1 MGRSNFSTNQ
11 LLSALTKRAYSRY
24 QAQTVDYQHLEAATT
39 TTGFVSNRREYSS
52 AALLAEEYSLNKQ
65 NLVES
70 NYDPFL
76 KSVGQT
82 VWVDLLTDL
91 IGENAG
97 DDLGRQF
104 SFSGDGTKLAVLA
117 GTEISVYEFDATSVE
132 TSTLSLPVTSTYAY
146 PSGGADVITGIA
158 ESVNHVVAMLTRTV
172 GGTTFA
178 SLQRFDS
185 TLTTAGVY
193 YPDVWSGT
201 QAPSVF
207 CSSDGKRVA
216 LSFPDQGFRIY
227 EYDSNGQLSPGYYV
241 IDGTETVTFTVT
253 VKSVGGNR
261 YHVDGVDRPTL
272 TFKRGSVYVFDM
284 SDESNFGHPLAFSQ
298 AFDGASSSYTQGVVD
313 NYGTNPPG
321 TPGSSVTFT
330 VPSDAPS
337 QLYYYCTVHGQNMG
351 SSAASTVTSPLH
363 GGAMSRNGLRV
374 VTMDGTYD
382 VPAAAPTQ
390 PTSLQRLAAVP
401 RVNVQKVLCLTSDG
415 NVMVAKMTGSLYV
428 LVWTGVYWK
437 QTVSF
442 PTNEVADITVDAK
455 YVVIAGNSNITFFRF
470 NDDGSYEQYGQALT
484 HGAQSVSLN
493 QNGDRAIVGEQ
504 STGSSHVYVFEN
516 GRWLRM
522 RNAALNINPGCAR
535 VSNDGQKF
543 VTASDYAIRISQG
556 STQVSQISSGW
567 KRRGDT
573 FPIAAESLSLSDDG
587 AYLIV
592 GFTDPLTLDIDG
604 EATTTFRVYSFA
616 GDQWSQHG
624 PDMTYPGLRDSV
636 VEMSPD
642 GTRFAVSGAANDTVR
657 VFNNAFAAEGR
668 VKNILETLPVTL
680 QKSTFGVSGDGSRLI
695 VNDSVYENLVETTGG
710 NFGDTF
716 HLSKSG
722 DSLAVG
728 DSETVSMFS
737 LNSQG
742 VVSQVGG
749 RILPTDSETF
759 SGLILR
765 QSTAGAGATVDVNAA
780 AGGVLN
786 LSTTLAGTT
795 EITSLTYDSSAT
807 TLTSTREI
815 AVDDAEFTGFN
826 TTGGVV
832 LSRNGARL
840 VMYDDQAIKVYSNGP
855 AWTLLRTITGNGHF
869 VALSPDGSLMAF
881 NTSGNLEIET
891 TDTGTSSGLWVFPVT
906 GVFAF
911 RDNDTIADMQGR
923 VVRIWNYNGSNWVQA
938 SLTFQVGL
946 NGPGYLY
953 SIDVPSSF
961 TRMAWSGDGT
971 RLAAGDYGL
980 INLYHDDQTTL
991 SFPSFSFDQTGITHT
1006 ANLQAVSGDGTVKVI
1021 GTSTDVQIF
1030 EKTTNWPSTATY
1042 TVSGAATSIDVSND
1056 GTRVLVGTTSKMFVL
1071 TNASGSWAQL
1081 GSDVIG
1087 AVANVAISGNG
1098 SVIFSDDGSAVKSFE
1113 LSSGTWVTYIADLT
1127 LLAGGRLIPS
1137 HNGTKIAVSKST
1149 ASGIFL
1155 RYLVTFPESSS
1166 PVQVGST
1173 VTGSKQAVSGD
1184 GNFKIVGDPTDNAST
1199 GSVKIFQKSSGTWS
1213 ATPNLTLTGSS
1224 VGDEFGRTVG
1234 ISDDGSL
1241 AIVGST
1247 VETVVFNVG
1256 TGQSRFTVTGN
1267 ADIVQTSGDGSIT
1280 YIYSQGVMKSYVESL
1295 SYAGVYGAHRPDVIQ
1310 TMTGIKASLDGS
1322 MLAIS
1327 DPGDCKVLIDTPVT
1341 QRYDF
1346 VPSGSTVTTVD
1357 EIAISGDASV
1367 RVIGDK
1373 TWSSST
1379 GEVEIY
1385 EKDVNGNWLASPT
1398 ATFTG
1403 AATGEEF
1410 GRALGISE
1418 NGSRIVIGGATKM
1431 MVVTNVSGSWAQL
1444 GSDIPGSVSLV
1455 AISGDGTKIFS
1466 EDTLDL
1472 RSYQLVGGN
1481 WTKYVANFEGALSD
1495 IYPLTRIVASND
1507 GDSLALSKPDQNR
1520 IVKKVTYMNGSGSFF
1535 SQHGPTIIA
1544 SKQAVSAE
1552 TKVIATSTSVEIYKN
1567 PTIQVPIP
1575 YEPRLNQT
1583 NMQVYTWPSTAAHTI
1598 SEIATSVD
1606 ISANGSRVVVGTA
1619 TKMFVIEYTSSYFVQ
1634 LGSDIIGAT
1643 ETVAISKDG
1652 TKVMSSNGP
1661 GSQLKSYEYT
1671 SGSWVTYLPDLAVN
1685 ATSDDTIIA
1694 STDGEIIAFT
1704 SRGQTSHQVYSRQFL
1719 DLYQIDFVDS
1729 YSGMTEQAVSGDGL
1743 VKVVGDPSY
1752 SSSTGRIEIY
1762 EKVGVAWPTIPDA
1775 TFQGASIDAGFGF
1788 SLAVS
1793 EDGTRIVVS
1802 SYATGAATP
1811 KVVVIEKSGSTWQQL
1826 GQDITGIKASK
1837 VAISGDGA
1845 YVFAYSPDEYLLKS
1859 YELSGGTT
1867 WVTYLGGITAD
1878 SDFSKFSVST
1888 NGDIVA
1894 VPQQYTNS
1902 RIYSKQALTNA
1913 FSIDQ
1918 DYHYNTSSGEGKLSG
1933 NGAVFVYANTSQNQI
1948 EIYEKTG
1955 GSWGTSPAYTSF
1967 LYDPRVDVSHDGLR
1981 VLAYDHIGMN
1991 GYTYVFEK
1999 ASGVWSQLGGLI
2011 QGDGPIP
2018 AAAISGDGTK
2028 ILRYSDFRNLVE
2040 SYELSGGSWVTYL
2053 DDFYASGVDDLRPS
2067 LDGDIV
2073 GLSIQNASRVFSKQ
2087 PFALT
2092 PGYSFSLTNS
2102 IHSSSSFQPRQVISG
2117 TGVVKII
2124 GHPDDSF
2131 NGSYS
2136 GKVDIYRF
2144 SSGTWGLEQT
2154 IYGQSYDN
2162 LGRRLAIS
2170 KDGSR
2175 AVLGGGGRLHVVDY
2189 TAGGS
2194 PLWSQVGSYIYDYPY
2209 SLSISGDNTVVY
2221 THDAGYLRS
2230 YEYTG
2235 GAWQTYAQSLPLY
2248 SYDAKFVASYA
2259 GDFVLYAPE
2268 AGDTRVLKFSLT
2280 NSYNTTSRNTSDN
2293 VFETKISGDG
2303 LYEVRGNPSYYS
2315 GGGNYG
2321 RIQISEYD
2329 VNVNYWNQGTHNVY
2343 ANSNSENNLGAS
2355 VDISENGRVVFAGA
2369 NLVRVI
2375 EKVAGSWVQVGSDI
2389 AVSGQVSFMKVG
2401 ISGDG
2406 TKIYFFNGDS
2416 GNPLL
2421 KSYEYTGGS
2430 WVQYAPDIALPDITR
2445 ISATTTGDVLALSKQ
2460 GDNRVYEIQTS
2471 TAPAG
2476 FASPALP
2483 SLLGQT
2489 PYLRFGQSVDCSSDG
2504 NRVIIADAD
2513 NVRVFDLNSSTWSQV
2528 GSDISHLQPGYESYR
2543 VSISGDGQYIAISNP
2558 NENYNAGSVRFYHYD
2573 SYASDWYRTFEYLY
2587 NIEGAYLGKSIAISA
2602 DGMWAA
2608 FSIPFTNRSMRFG
2621 DVRIYRRNGNVWSY
2635 YSYISPYDT
2644 SLSQQYKTSFGEC
2657 IAISEDGSRVVIGD
2671 NLYSGPNSSGVVAV
2685 LERNSSGYYQSV
2697 GSVIYGSG
2705 YSGFGTR
2712 VSISSDGN
2720 QIVAST
2726 NNSNYVR
2733 AYEYASG
2740 TWSALGND
2748 IVGASGERKGCY
2760 DVRFSG
2766 DGNFL
2771 VIGSVNTS
2779 TSTDIFD
2786 MYEKVVSANAPGGYD
2801 WSLLKSTTESEY
2813 TLRQFDVAISRGT
2826 GTGNYNVFVS
2836 APEVSH
2842 LVGYS
2847 RVGKVDV
2854 HTYSTGGAVT
2864 TWSQRGVALPGEN
2877 IDMTNDGTR
2886 VVGTAQVSGEGSYT
2900 WNSFYY
2906 VYDGQAGTSVPW
2918 MTSNTL
2924 EVSLSGDGTRAF
2936 TSGPND
2942 YHRLWQWSG
2951 TEWLNSSY
2959 VVEFSLGR
2967 EKISSNTDGS
2977 VISSTRYGTE
2987 KIINITTTTY
2997 RDYNSSRGTFQTSA
3011 KDAHMTED
3019 ASRVVAVGTSQ
3030 GSYAWNGV
3038 DYVFDGDPL
3047 TQPLEAPWAGV
3058 GVVHYKG
3065 NYGRW
3070 QRIVISRDGTRVI
3083 AVFEKDSTYDQEVHF
3098 FYKITHSGGVE
3109 WSDAGVSNPIVT
3121 SYHTKRDLSMDTDG
3135 DVFGFRQD
3143 SDVKVYDVIYTPGGF
3158 ADRYLSRS
3166 TATFAGRTM
3175 DMSDDGS
3182 IVVTTAGSDG
3192 YYAWNGSDYSGGTPA
3207 PWVANADVG
3216 SPPHRV
3222 AISGDGTK
3230 VLACFESDSV
3240 RLYEKPSSTWT
3251 QAAEKILRIDASSV
3265 NVDHVCINTTG
3276 DALSIFAPTGG
3287 HTIYTVTSFAG
3298 DAYLSRSTLS
3308 TGRILDMDN
3317 AGNRIISLDGS
3328 FSWNG
3333 SAYASDSGSVPWY
3346 GHAYTDIA
3354 LSGDGTRVIAS
3365 ESFDK
3370 IDFWYRSG
3378 SSWLTGVSDFST
3390 SLSPTKISIN
3400 TDGSFFGFVDNGAY
3414 FHDIEYVSYAYAPRG
3429 SPIQAIGV
3437 IDMSND
3443 GSRVYTINEQFQ
3455 WEDSQGWIYPP
3466 GPLAPW
3472 STTET
3477 ESRVVH
3483 IERSYSDQV
3492 VVIVSNTSNVLRFRA
3507 WRKPSGSSSWSE
3519 IATEL
3524 PFKTLASGTLNDV
3537 SIAEPFGQDKFI
3549 IAVQHG
3555 SEVELFDLYPYFTN
3569 SFSGYDTFPIESSPY
3584 TLPGPMIDMT
3594 PTNVGTLDHAV
3605 IAQHATFRYNGS
3617 SYTSSRPQPW
3627 DPPAP
3632 WSSYDLFQISGDGLR
3647 VAAINSQGVIKFWYR
3662 SFLDNF
3668 NWSDLHVN
3676 TLSQGSSATELTMN
3690 TDGTIIGFWRTGALN
3705 EAVFYDIVFTP
3716 TTPTYVVVY
3725 GSRGYETDN
3734 IIDFSSDGRTVVTE
3748 SGMWKS
3754 EDADGNYSSVSI
3766 SGSNWFGSTFDEVA
3780 ISGDGNKVVARSTA
3794 DELHIWEY
3802 QTDSYVQTGIAPLTT
3817 ADPKSDLSIDNTGAL
3832 VGFATTGSVKFY
3844 SFSPVTVTRFEYV
3857 PADLTITP
3865 LIPSNF
3871 TYEWDVSSRE
3881 WKVSTLTPAQFSVEI
3896 DFTNFS
3902 EEYITGGPGSFPWAN
3917 HTQIRTSQDLTKV
3930 YAVDS
3935 SGTLKRFTDHGGQNW
3950 TMNTL
3955 AGVTNPSS
3963 VSINT
3968 DGELLGIIDNGQA
3981 KFYTFSSTQT
3991 PVGWSLHSSVTT
4003 DNNSFDMSND
4013 GDTLAVGDTGVR
4025 VYDYASGW
4033 SLRSEI
4039 VPGFGSSVSIS
4050 SDGNRIAAA
4059 GTAGVVVRDWDGS
4072 DWNDSVFRR
4081 DPQLPLGAFVEYVN
4095 IPLISDPVSSMMMS
4109 YDGTGFG
4116 IRTGSS
4122 GFAKRIA
4129 IRTVPGEV
4137 GWTNR
4142 RNSILTLSTGGSPTS
4157 LRSSSDGNIIAFG
4170 WLDSGTVRVRVYD
4183 LTSQL
4188 GSEIS
4193 AAGGSFSI
4201 DLTNAGTRL
4210 AVLAGHVARVF
4221 EYSSGA
4227 WSQVGSPMYFVAD
4240 EGSTIRISGGNGE
4253 YVALGMNAPADPKP
4267 FNVLRVYKYD
4277 LIAGQTDWRLVSP
4290 TMTVAK
4296 TPANLFGSSFALT
4309 DDGSRLIHGSVN
4321 DGAVEFSNFSG
4332 GGDAQ
4337 FVQPSHE
4344 ISGSRVVLDS
4354 ANVAVVGSSTDQ
4366 TISVYDVNNSLVTS
4380 FTTPQSFLKT
4390 PTGDQLI
4397 ESKPFSI
4404 TNDGS
4409 KIVTVAP
4416 IGDVIVYENQGGGVW
4431 SQDGNTIPVTG
4442 DRVSSV
4448 DITNDGQRII
4458 VGTVTETTF
4467 SSTTGKA
4474 QVFDLAN
4481 GAWAQV
4487 GTDITTQGW
4496 EHRFANVV
4504 AISDTGRVVVSGQG
4518 AYNGGQPVGTL
4529 QSYELDTEV
4538 VDLTFQAP
4546 TIQLIGNSYVK
4557 IAHGD
4562 VYTELGATISTQ
4574 ASVVP
4579 ELKISGE
4586 VQNRVAGTY
4595 FLRYDCEDLLRK
4607 RATAIF
4613 RQVDVMEELKALAL
4627 IGERVVYHTKD
4638 TVYVDAGVEDI
4649 DATGYHVAPD
4659 SLVAVPGATFTPSV
4673 VGDWTVVWSDQRID
4687 KHLRAGTTVTR
4698 TVRVRARPV
4707 LTLSGGSSIF
4717 HQLNDPYT
4725 DPGVSV
4731 DVGTVTAT
4739 RPNVQETGVNVLT
4752 YTAVDEFGIEALPV
4766 TRTVNVKERPSIVA
4780 AQASFYNIISDP
4792 ISVQAPTVITPE
4804 GYASDLTPFLQ
4815 SSNNI
4820 NINVRGEYT
4829 IKHTLVESDG
4839 ISAIP
4844 LNQQF
4849 SVGSHGSLL
4858 RTVSGTVFALS
4869 RNGGDL
4875 AVFDTTL
4882 KTYKVQGFAQYGD
4895 VTVPAPVTS
4904 IKFTPDAQYMVVGM
4918 SSHLTIGLVRVYR
4931 KNAVF
4936 AGGWEQVGF
4945 DLFGTDYLGKFG
4957 ESVDINS
4964 DATRIA
4970 IGAPEA
4976 GTAISKTGSVK
4987 IYDWTG
4993 FSWQQSSFVIEGTIP
5008 SQFLGFSVS
5017 LDNEGVTLAVGSPG
5031 HSRTTVSGATVTTIN
5046 VGKASV
5052 YKLVGSDWQLS
5063 GSEIEDGTEEK
5074 RNGTSVSL
5082 SRNGKTLVVG
5092 SVLGGGVRVYTLGVD
5107 WTGTHVP
5114 GSFGESVSLSSD
5126 GSTFVAGSKDEHK
5139 GRVYKYALG
5148 LGGWSRSTDTFDTV
5162 VAGEGST
5169 TMLGKS
5175 VSLDGSGELLCVS
5188 SNADVRIYGV

>member
-39 TTGFVSNRREYSS
+39 TTGFGSNRREYSS
-52 AALLAEEYSLNKQ
+52 AALLAEKYSLNRQ

-70 NYDPFL
+70 NYDQFL
-76 KSVGQT
+76 KSVGKT
-82 VWVDLLTDL
+82 DWVDLLTDL

-104 SFSGDGTKLAVLA
+104 SVSGDGTKLAVLA
-117 GTEISVYEFDATSVE
+117 GTEISVYEFDATSVD
-132 TSTLSLPVTSTYAY
+132 TSTLSLAVASTYAY

-216 LSFPDQGFRIY
+216 LSFPDQGFRIHD
-227 EYDSNGQLSPGYYV
+227 YDSDGQLSPGYYV

-313 NYGTNPPG
+313 NYETNPPG

-415 NVMVAKMTGSLYV
+415 NVMVAKMTDSLHV

-455 YVVIAGNSNITFFRF
+455 YVVTAGNSNITFFRF
-470 NDDGSYEQYGQALT
+470 NDDGSYEQYGQTLT

-493 QNGDRAIVGEQ
+493 QNGDRAIIGEQ

-516 GRWLRM
+516 GRWL

-543 VTASDYAIRISQG
+543 VTASDYTIRISQG

-587 AYLIV
+587 AYLIA

-604 EATTTFRVYSFA
+604 AATTTFRVYSFA
-616 GDQWSQHG
+616 DDQWSQHG

-642 GTRFAVSGAANDTVR
+642 GTRFAVLGAANDTVR

-668 VKNILETLPVTL
+668 VKNILETVPVTL

-710 NFGDTF
+710 NFGDTV

-728 DSETVSMFS
+728 DNETVSMFS

-765 QSTAGAGATVDVNAA
+765 QSTAGASATVDVNAA

-795 EITSLTYDSSAT
+795 EITSLTYDSSAMT
-807 TLTSTREI
+807 VTSTREI

-826 TTGGVV
+826 STGGVV

-840 VMYDDQAIKVYSNGP
+840 AVYDDQAIKVYSNGP
-855 AWTLLRTITGNGHF
+855 AWTLLRTINGNGHF

-911 RDNDTIADMQGR
+911 RDNDTIADMQGG
-923 VVRIWNYNGSNWVQA
+923 VVRFWDYNGSNWVQA
-938 SLTFQVGL
+938 PLTFQVGL

-971 RLAAGDYGL
+971 RLAAGDDSL
-980 INLYHDDQTTL
+980 INLYYDDQTTL
-991 SFPSFSFDQTGITHT
+991 TLPSFSFDQTGITHT
-1006 ANLQAVSGDGTVKVI
+1006 ANLLAVSGDGTVKVI

-1056 GTRVLVGTTSKMFVL
+1056 GTRVLVGTASKMFVL

-1087 AVANVAISGNG
+1087 AVANVAISGDG
-1098 SVIFSDDGSAVKSFE
+1098 SKIFSDDGSAVKSFE
-1113 LSSGTWVTYIADLT
+1113 LSSGTWVTYLPDLT
-1127 LLAGGRLIPS
+1127 LLAGGRLIPTDDG
-1137 HNGTKIAVSKST
+1137 NKIAVSKST
-1149 ASGIFL
+1149 RSGIFL
-1155 RYLVTFPESSS
+1155 RYLITFPDSSN

-1173 VTGSKQAVSGD
+1173 VTGSKQTVSGD

-1213 ATPNLTLTGSS
+1213 ATPILTLTGSS
-1224 VGDEFGRTVG
+1224 AGDEFGRTVG
-1234 ISDDGSL
+1234 ISDDGGL

-1256 TGQSRFTVTGN
+1256 TGQSSVTVPGN
-1267 ADIVQTSGDGSIT
+1267 ADIAQISGNGSLI
-1280 YIYSQGVMKSYVESL
+1280 YIYSQGVMKSYTTFFYSNP
-1295 SYAGVYGAHRPDVIQ
+1295 STTHRPDVTQ

-1385 EKDVNGNWLASPT
+1385 EKDVNGNWLTSPT

-1418 NGSRIVIGGATKM
+1418 NGSRIVIGSATKT

-1472 RSYQLVGGN
+1472 RSYQLVSGN
-1481 WTKYVANFEGALSD
+1481 WTKYVESLEGALSD
-1495 IYPLTRIVASND
+1495 IHPLTRIVASND

-1520 IVKKVTYMNGSGSFF
+1520 IVTKTNVSTTAPDRFF
-1535 SQHGPTIIA
+1535 CQHGPTITA

-1552 TKVIATSTSVEIYKN
+1552 TKVIATSTSVEIYQN
-1567 PTIQVPIP
+1567 PTLQGP
-1575 YEPRLNQT
+1575 YEPRLNQS
-1583 NMQVYTWPSTAAHTI
+1583 NMSVFTWPSTAAHTI

-1606 ISANGSRVVVGTA
+1606 ISADGSRVVVGTA
-1619 TKMFVIEYTSSYFVQ
+1619 TKMLVVEYTSSWSQ

-1643 ETVAISKDG
+1643 QAVAISKDG

-1661 GSQLKSYEYT
+1661 GSKLKSYEY
-1671 SGSWVTYLPDLAVN
+1671 SLGSWVTYLPDLAVN
-1685 ATSDDTIIA
+1685 ATSNDTIIA

-1704 SRGQTSHQVYSRQFL
+1704 SQGQTSHQVYSREFL

-1729 YSGMTEQAVSGDGL
+1729 YSGMTEQAVSGNAL

-1762 EKVGVAWPTIPDA
+1762 EKVGSAWPTIPDA
-1775 TFQGASIDAGFGF
+1775 TFQGASVDARFGY

-1811 KVVVIEKSGSTWQQL
+1811 KVVVIEKSGGTWQQL
-1826 GQDITGIKASK
+1826 GQDITGTKASK

-1867 WVTYLGGITAD
+1867 WVTYLGAITAD

-1894 VPQQYTNS
+1894 VPQLWTDS

-1918 DYHYNTSSGEGKLSG
+1918 DYHYTTSSGEGKLSG
-1933 NGAVFVYANTSQNQI
+1933 NGAVFVYANTSQARI

-1955 GSWGTSPAYTSF
+1955 GSWGTSPVYTSSF
-1967 LYDPRVDVSHDGLR
+1967 NIFDPRVDVSHDGLR
-1981 VLAYDHIGMN
+1981 VLAYDHIDMN

-2028 ILRYSDFRNLVE
+2028 ILRYSGSRNLVE

-2053 DDFYASGVDDLRPS
+2053 DDFYAIGVDDLRPS

-2092 PGYSFSLTNS
+2092 PGYSFSLTNT
-2102 IHSSSSFQPRQVISG
+2102 ISSSPSYEPQQVISG

-2124 GHPDDSF
+2124 GHPDDSS

-2175 AVLGGGGRLHVVDY
+2175 AVLGGSGGSTRVVDY

-2194 PLWSQVGSYIYDYPY
+2194 PLWSQVGSYFNYSAY

-2221 THDAGYLRS
+2221 TYDDYFLRS

-2235 GAWQTYAQSLPLY
+2235 GAWQTYAADLYEQSY
-2248 SYDAKFVASYA
+2248 AAKFVASYA
-2259 GDFVLYAPE
+2259 GDFVLHAPE
-2268 AGDTRVLKFSLT
+2268 AQTTQVFKLSL
-2280 NSYNTTSRNTSDN
+2280 SYNYNTNYRNDYYT
-2293 VFETKISGDG
+2293 VVETKISGDG
-2303 LYEVRGNPSYYS
+2303 LWEVQSDPNYYT

-2321 RIQISEYD
+2321 RIRISEYD
-2329 VNVNYWNQGTHNVY
+2329 VNNNYWTQPSHVVS
-2343 ANSNSENNLGAS
+2343 ANNTNENNLGAS

-2416 GNPLL
+2416 GSPLL

-2471 TAPAG
+2471 TAPPG

-2483 SLLGQT
+2483 SLLGQNYSVQT
-2489 PYLRFGQSVDCSSDG
+2489 MLRFGQSVDCSSDG
-2504 NRVIIADAD
+2504 NRVIIADAYH
-2513 NVRVFDLNSSTWSQV
+2513 VRVFDLNSSTWSQV
-2528 GSDISHLQPGYESYR
+2528 GSDISHAQTGDNSYR

-2558 NENYNAGSVRFYHYD
+2558 NEYTNGGSVRFYYYD
-2573 SYASDWYRTFEYLY
+2573 SYINDWSLTDQFTYHY
-2587 NIEGAYLGKSIAISA
+2587 NTNIYGGKSIAISA

-2608 FSIPFTNRSMRFG
+2608 VSLPHTNKSSYIGQVNIYQRSGSPF
-2621 DVRIYRRNGNVWSY
+2621 WSY
-2635 YSYISPYDT
+2635 HSTIYPMDAGLGYVT
-2644 SLSQQYKTSFGEC
+2644 QTSFGEC
-2657 IAISEDGSRVVIGD
+2657 VAISEDGSRVVIGD
-2671 NLYSGPNSSGVVAV
+2671 HMISSYSGVVAV
-2685 LERNSSGYYQSV
+2685 MEYNSSSGLWQLV
-2697 GSVIYGSG
+2697 GSVIYGQG
-2705 YSGFGTR
+2705 TGNPRFGVR

-2726 NNSNYVR
+2726 ENSNYVK

-2748 IVGASGERKGCY
+2748 IVGVSAIGRY

-2771 VIGSVNTS
+2771 VIGSTDGS
-2779 TSTDIFD
+2779 TNTDIFD
-2786 MYEKVVSANAPGGYD
+2786 MYEKVVSATAPGGYD
-2801 WSLLKSTTESEY
+2801 WSLLKSTTESQSAWP
-2813 TLRQFDVAISRGT
+2813 QFDVAISRGT

-2836 APEVSH
+2836 APDVS
-2842 LVGYS
+2842 YS
-2847 RVGKVDV
+2847 GNSSVGKVDV

-2900 WNSFYY
+2900 WNSFNY

-2959 VVEFSLGR
+2959 VVDATGR

-2977 VISSTRYGTE
+2977 VVSSTRYGNE
-2987 KIINITTTTY
+2987 RNIINITTTTQ

-3011 KDAHMTED
+3011 QDAHMTED
-3019 ASRVVAVGTSQ
+3019 ASRVVAVGTNQ

-3047 TQPLEAPWAGV
+3047 TQPFEAPWAGV
-3058 GVVHYKG
+3058 GVVYYGG
-3065 NYGRW
+3065 NQGRW

-3083 AVFEKDSTYDQEVHF
+3083 AVFQNNSTYDQEVHF

-3121 SYHTKRDLSMDTDG
+3121 SYHYKKDLSMDTDG

-3143 SDVKVYDVIYTPGGF
+3143 QDMKVYDVIYTAGGF
-3158 ADRYLSRS
+3158 VDRYLSRS

-3182 IVVTTAGSDG
+3182 IVVTTSGSDG
-3192 YYAWNGSDYSGGTPA
+3192 YYAWNGSDYGGTPA
-3207 PWVANADVG
+3207 PWVANADVDL
-3216 SPPHRV
+3216 PPHRV

-3251 QAAEKILRIDASSV
+3251 QAAQKILRIDASSV
-3265 NVDHVCINTTG
+3265 NVDHVCINTAG

-3287 HTIYTVTSFAG
+3287 HTIYTVTSFTG
-3298 DAYLSRSTLS
+3298 DTYLTRSTLS

-3317 AGNRIISLDGS
+3317 AGDRIISLDGS
-3328 FSWNG
+3328 FSWTG
-3333 SAYASDSGSVPWY
+3333 SYYASDSGSVPWY
-3346 GHAYTDIA
+3346 GHTYTDIA

-3429 SPIQAIGV
+3429 SAIQAIGA
-3437 IDMSND
+3437 IDMTDD
-3443 GSRVYTINEQFQ
+3443 GAYVYTVNDRFS
-3455 WEDSQGWIYPP
+3455 WSWTGSSGYWYQGT
-3466 GPLAPW
+3466 APW

-3477 ESRVVH
+3477 ESGVVY
-3483 IERSYSDQV
+3483 IERSNSAQV
-3492 VVIVSNTSNVLRFRA
+3492 VVIVSNTSNVLKFRA
-3507 WRKPSGSSSWSE
+3507 WHKPSGSSESSWAE

-3549 IAVQHG
+3549 IGVQHG
-3555 SEVELFDLYPYFTN
+3555 SEVEFFDLFNYIPTA
-3569 SFSGYDTFPIESSPY
+3569 SRVGYDTFPIESSPY

-3594 PTNVGTLDHAV
+3594 TTNVGTLDHAV
-3605 IAQHATFRYNGS
+3605 IAQHATFRYNGFGYAS
-3617 SYTSSRPQPW
+3617 SGT
-3627 DPPAP
+3627 AP

-3662 SFLDNF
+3662 DFLDYF

-3716 TTPTYVVVY
+3716 ETPTYVVGY

-3734 IIDFSSDGRTVVTE
+3734 IIDMSSDGRTVVTE

-3766 SGSNWFGSTFDEVA
+3766 SGSNWSGSTFDEVA
-3780 ISGDGNKVVARSTA
+3780 VSGDGNRVVARSTA
-3794 DELHIWEY
+3794 DELHVWEY
-3802 QTDSYVQTGIAPLTT
+3802 QTDSYVQTGIVPLTT

-3832 VGFATTGSVKFY
+3832 IGFATTGSVKFY
-3844 SFSPVTVTRFEYV
+3844 SFSPVTVTRYEYV
-3857 PADLTITP
+3857 PADL
-3865 LIPSNF
+3865 PSL
-3871 TYEWDVSSRE
+3871 TYSSDYTFQWDVSSGE
-3881 WKVSTLTPAQFSVEI
+3881 WKVSALPQFYVEI
-3896 DFTNFS
+3896 DFTTDGS
-3902 EEYITGGPGSFPWAN
+3902 YITGGPGSFPWAN
-3917 HTQIRTSQDLTKV
+3917 HTQIRTSRNLRKV

-3935 SGTLKRFTDHGGQNW
+3935 SGTLKRFTDHGYQNW
-3950 TMNTL
+3950 TVNTL
-3955 AGVTNPSS
+3955 AGLLNPPS

-3968 DGELLGIIDNGQA
+3968 DGELLGIIHGGQA
-3981 KFYTFSSTQT
+3981 RFYTFSSTQT

-4039 VPGFGSSVSIS
+4039 VPGFGTSVSIS

-4072 DWNDSVFRR
+4072 DWNDPVFRR
-4081 DPQLPLGAFVEYVN
+4081 NPQLPLGAFVEYVN
-4095 IPLISDPVSSMMMS
+4095 IPLISDSVSSMMMS
-4109 YDGTGFG
+4109 YDGSGFG

-4129 IRTVPGEV
+4129 IGTVPGEV

-4170 WLDSGTVRVRVYD
+4170 WVDSGTVRVRVYD

-4193 AAGGSFSI
+4193 AAGGSFSV

-4277 LIAGQTDWRLVSP
+4277 LLAGQTDWRLVSP

-4354 ANVAVVGSSTDQ
+4354 ANVAVISSSTDQ
-4366 TISVYDVNNSLVTS
+4366 TVRVYDVNNSLVTS

-4397 ESKPFSI
+4397 KSKPFSI
-4404 TNDGS
+4404 TSDGS

-4518 AYNGGQPVGTL
+4518 AYNSGQPVGTL

-4538 VDLTFQAP
+4538 VDLTFKAP

-4607 RATAIF
+4607 KATAIF

-4638 TVYVDAGVEDI
+4638 TAYVDAGVEDI
-4649 DATGYHVAPD
+4649 DATGYHVAPN

-4673 VGDWTVVWSDQRID
+4673 VGDWTVVWSDQKID

-4780 AQASFYNIISDP
+4780 AQTSFYNIISDP

-4829 IKHTLVESDG
+4829 IAHTLVESDG

-4882 KTYKVQGFAQYGD
+4882 KTFRVSDFAQYGD
-4895 VTVPAPVTS
+4895 VAVPAPVTS

-4918 SSHLTIGLVRVYR
+4918 SSHLTIGLVRVYK
-4931 KNAVF
+4931 KNIVF
-4936 AGGWEQVGF
+4936 AGGWEQLGF

-4964 DATRIA
+4964 GATRIVV
-4970 IGAPEA
+4970 GAPEA
-4976 GTAISKTGSVK
+4976 GTVISKSGSVK

-5031 HSRTTVSGATVTTIN
+5031 HSRTTVSGTLVTTVNI
-5046 VGKASV
+5046 GKVSV

-5082 SRNGKTLVVG
+5082 SRNGKTLAVG

-5126 GSTFVAGSKDEHK
+5126 GKTFVAGSKDEHK

-5148 LGGWSRSTDTFDTV
+5148 VGGWSRSTDTFDTI

-5175 VSLDGSGELLCVS
+5175 VSLDGSGEVLCVS